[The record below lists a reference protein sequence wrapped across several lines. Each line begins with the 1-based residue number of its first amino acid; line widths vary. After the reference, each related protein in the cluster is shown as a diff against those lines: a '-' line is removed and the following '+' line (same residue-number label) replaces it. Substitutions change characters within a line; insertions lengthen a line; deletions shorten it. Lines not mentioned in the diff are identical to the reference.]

1 MGTTFVP
8 KSGNMGSGVHTLGRM
23 WREQ

>member
-1 MGTTFVP
+1 MATTFVP

-23 WREQ
+23 SRVQ